1 MSNNTLE
8 VVERDL
14 ASISLDRVV
23 KYSSMLDSIP
33 QAANTMNAP
42 LYLRDMIMAMD
53 VTSELMADAIRAHG
67 KAEAAYKEAEAIAF
81 LDHAGQYLADNKIK
95 DSAEA
100 RKRYVPLDDDV
111 KAAADMRA
119 KTEALV
125 TLLKNKWLSFRM
137 AHDDVKKMAYASD
150 YMNNSP
156 SEA

>member
-23 KYSSMLDSIP
+23 KYSTMLDTIP
-33 QAANTMNAP
+33 QAANTLNAP

-81 LDHAGQYLADNKIK
+81 LDHAGQYLAENKIK

-125 TLLKNKWLSFRM
+125 TLLKNKWLCFRM

-150 YMNNSP
+150 YLNNSP
-156 SEA
+156 GEV